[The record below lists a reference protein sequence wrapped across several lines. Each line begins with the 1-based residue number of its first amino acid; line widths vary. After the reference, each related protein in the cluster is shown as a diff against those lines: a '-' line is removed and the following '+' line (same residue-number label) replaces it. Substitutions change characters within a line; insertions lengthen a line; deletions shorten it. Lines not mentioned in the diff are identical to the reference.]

1 MPTATASEFASTK
14 GAESG
19 EIERRIEQR
28 SRGADESLGRFGEE
42 NAFLCAQLK
51 IVVIMPV
58 RRGHVAPQ
66 NTFLGI
72 IIRKFEGQ
80 SK

>member
-1 MPTATASEFASTK
+1 MP
-14 GAESG
+14 
-19 EIERRIEQR
+19 I
-28 SRGADESLGRFGEE
+28 
-42 NAFLCAQLK
+42 
-51 IVVIMPV
+51 

-80 SK
+80 SKYFVDVKILLPDKEIAQSKRY

>member
-1 MPTATASEFASTK
+1 
-14 GAESG
+14 
-19 EIERRIEQR
+19 
-28 SRGADESLGRFGEE
+28 
-42 NAFLCAQLK
+42 
-51 IVVIMPV
+51 MPV

-80 SK
+80 SKYTIPSIIILI